1 MRNFLKV
8 FLIVSLMTSTAVIA
22 QGQSSSLFKI
32 NREQILG
39 KILKE
44 YLEKYHY
51 RKIKIDDTLSV
62 KAFDLFLE
70 KLDYS
75 KQFLLESE
83 VKKLS
88 QFKLKMDDQINDGV
102 YPIVDMSRDIVHNRL
117 KKAEDLRVKYFA
129 KRFDFTKDE
138 EIEVDSKKR
147 SYLKDEKEFEDFWR
161 KSFKQSVLSRY
172 VTIKEEQEEL
182 KHPTKKGM
190 EEAKKAAK
198 NNKSKKKIVKDEIL
212 TEEQILTKAHDA
224 ISKKYARYFE
234 RELQEDKG
242 DFFEKYF
249 NSVTEIFDPHT
260 NYMAPK
266 KKEDFDIDMSGSL
279 EGIGAVLSED
289 EGYIKVVQI
298 VPGGAAWRQKELEVD
313 DLILTVSEG
322 DSSDEPVDLVGMRV
336 DDAVRYIR
344 GKKDTVVKL
353 HVKKADGSRKT
364 VPIKRDVVVIG
375 ASFTKSSV
383 LEIDGLNMKVGYI
396 NVPKFYREFGGEVN
410 CTKDVRDELKRL
422 KSQNVDGVILDLRNN
437 GGGALTDAKEMSG
450 LFINKGPIVQIR
462 DQNEEIE
469 VLTDTDP
476 SIEYDGPLIVLINR
490 FSASASEIVAAALQ
504 DYGRA
509 IIVGGE
515 NSHGKGT
522 VQQVIGLDQ
531 GFLATMIPE
540 KLGALKLTIQK
551 FYRING
557 DSTQYKGVI
566 PDIIMPDQFSYVE
579 NREQDLKNSLPWDQV
594 KAQDYK
600 MWSDLKFNLKDLK
613 SKSSKRISA
622 NTRMQK
628 INENLDYLKKRKNET
643 VVTLNY
649 KKWTDEEKKNKEIIE
664 KLKMDEEFEKLKV
677 SHFEESLKSHETV
690 RAGEE
695 KQWQE
700 DFKQRKDD
708 WVETLRKD
716 TGLEEAMYI
725 IGDMIEQSSKKVVYA
740 SGK

>member
-1 MRNFLKV
+1 MKTKFKV
-8 FLIVSLMTSTAVIA
+8 LILSSLIFGSSVLA
-22 QGQSSSLFKI
+22 QNQSLFKI
-32 NREQILG
+32 NRDAVLG

-51 RKIKIDDTLSV
+51 RKLKIDDGLSN
-62 KAFDLFLE
+62 KAFDLFIE
-70 KLDYS
+70 KIDYS
-75 KQFLLESE
+75 KQFLLKSD
-83 VKKLS
+83 VDALAKYRM
-88 QFKLKMDDQINDGV
+88 KMDDQMQNGT
-102 YPIVDMSRDIVHNRL
+102 YPIVDEARELVQSRI
-117 KKAEDLRVKYFA
+117 KKAEELRVKYFA
-129 KRFDFTKDE
+129 KTFTFDQE
-138 EIEVDSKKR
+138 ESFELDPKKR
-147 SYLKDEKEFEDFWR
+147 DFAKNEAEFEDYWR

-172 VTIKEEQEEL
+172 ASIKEEQEEL
-182 KHPTKKGM
+182 KNPKKA
-190 EEAKKAAK
+190 EEAKS
-198 NNKSKKKIVKDEIL
+198 KSKKDKKKKTIKEDKIL
-212 TEEQILTKAHDA
+212 TEAEIIAKAHEA
-224 ISKKYARYFE
+224 ISKKYSRYFE
-234 RELQEDKG
+234 RELQEERD
-242 DFFEKYF
+242 DYFENFF
-249 NSVTEIFDPHT
+249 NSITEIFDPHT

-298 VPGGAAWRQKELEVD
+298 VPGGAAWRQKELQVD
-313 DLILTVSEG
+313 DLILAVSEG
-322 DSSDEPVDLVGMRV
+322 NDDESVDLVGMRV

-353 HVKKADGSRKT
+353 HVKKADGSKKSIA
-364 VPIKRDVVVIG
+364 IKRDVVVIG

-383 LEIDGLNMKVGYI
+383 LEIDGLNMKIGYI

-450 LFINKGPIVQIR
+450 LFIKEGPIVQIR
-462 DQNEEIE
+462 DQNEDIE
-469 VLTDTDP
+469 KLVDTDVNV
-476 SIEYDGPLIVLINR
+476 EYNGPLIVMINR
-490 FSASASEIVAAALQ
+490 FSASASEIVAAAMQ

-531 GFLATMIPE
+531 SFLSNMVSD

-566 PDIIMPDQFSYVE
+566 PDIILPDQFSYID
-579 NREQDLKNSLPWDQV
+579 NREQDLKNSLPWDQI
-594 KAQDYK
+594 KGLNFSKWDA
-600 MWSDLKFNLKDLK
+600 LKFDLSKLKAK
-613 SKSSKRISA
+613 STDRVSKNS
-622 NTRMQK
+622 RMKK
-628 INENLDYLKKRKNET
+628 IGESVDYLKKRKDET
-643 VVTLNY
+643 MVTLNY
-649 KKWTDEEKKNKEIIE
+649 KKYLAEDIKNKEMVE
-664 KLKMDEEFEKLKV
+664 KLKLDDELKTLKV

-700 DFKQRKDD
+700 DFKQRKDE
-708 WVETLRKD
+708 WVEGLRKD
-716 TGLEEAMYI
+716 AGLEEAMYI
-725 IGDMIEQSSKKVVYA
+725 LADMIEQSSKKVVYN
-740 SGK
+740 GKK